1 LLSSNEIRSR
11 IDVVNDEI
19 LKTSSTMRVVVV
31 LAALAAAAAHAD
43 IRPNPKALK
52 LAALADDT
60 DGWAVE
66 DGKKKVNKV
75 QLEGRPCMTVD
86 RLRKAD
92 NETQY
97 YECAPLSREEMHE
110 FSLSEKDKY
119 LGVWVLRAC
128 PGNHT
133 FEEERQKCR
142 DARIMR
148 RMPMGCE
155 RDPLQIGCGVPCPAS
170 NQAPTVGGMCDWL
183 SAPLIADPMSNAFF
197 LYCAQQ
203 TGQTCGEWTRVPC
216 SPGTVFDATTLICAP
231 ASIVQRD
238 SPCGGSDRPVCQC
251 AQTVQNACPGTSQC
265 MSNVCCISIYAPVSV
280 PTPPVYQPAL
290 PPITAPIYPPIT
302 NPILPPITY
311 GGPFNQGAVTCP
323 GTYTAPLSSTCD
335 GCAGSCVPN
344 VGCCGSNNNIGQG
357 AWTNMNTFCPNTFT
371 PPIGQCSA
379 CPQNTACVP
388 SLNSCCP
395 TAPITTSNPTAAVI
409 LICPTGQPAS
419 SACGMNGA
427 CPQGTGCYQGGC
439 CPMTCPAG
447 QQLIGFCANNGC
459 GSGSCYKESGTCCQA
474 AESIT
479 LPVCQNGVLSMVRCT
494 VDQECGL
501 NQRCSNGG
509 CCPMPFCPSGVQA
522 TARCQ
527 AMTQCGAGQQCMDGA
542 CCPLPRCPSGIYALS
557 TCTRSLDCGRPG
569 VECANGGCCPLPACP
584 NGLTATQR
592 CTAGSICPSG
602 FACIN
607 GACCALPTCPSNG
620 LTAVSLCNSARCG
633 NGFECVSGGC
643 CPLPQCPTGAL
654 ANQRC
659 QLGSGCPSG
668 SICENGVC
676 CPLPIC
682 SIGIIATGAC
692 GMANSCPM
700 GFVCEGRGCCPEPMP
715 LCPNGGRASMRCTRG
730 TECPPGYGCTPL
742 GGCCLLSMEPSCPAQ
757 SSAVCQCSGNNICPS
772 GASCNMGTC
781 CSSAAAPFTQVP
793 GSTCVASPQ
802 CNGFSNGNSQCV
814 HGVCVCT
821 ISGASNGVSCVQM
834 TPVQLQS
841 ARSGCDQF
849 GSPCK
854 TVFSTA
860 RRRPIFAPTQNM
872 TNEPLF
878 YNVAERR
885 MCVLNATGLV
895 ADPDATCLPNE
906 KCIEGECRQK
916 LWPGEYGCQVDE
928 ECSARCP
935 NTYCEKRKTDKK
947 VPQCQCRDGL
957 LLHGRCFSKCP
968 SGFHESGAQCVHDNE
983 DGFWKSAEA
992 QDKLKD
998 LLNNGQC

>member
-1 LLSSNEIRSR
+1 ESDSSEDQRAMRLL
-11 IDVVNDEI
+11 
-19 LKTSSTMRVVVV
+19 LLLT
-31 LAALAAAAAHAD
+31 AAAAVSQCE

-52 LAALADDT
+52 LAAMNDDA
-60 DGWAVE
+60 DGWAIE
-66 DGKKKVNKV
+66 EGTTKKQKI

-119 LGVWVLRAC
+119 LGVWVQRGC

-142 DARIMR
+142 DTRIMR
-148 RMPMGCE
+148 RMPMGCD

-170 NQAPTVGGMCDWL
+170 NFQPSVGGQCDWL
-183 SAPLIADPMSNAFF
+183 SAPLIADPLSNAFF

-203 TGQTCGEWTRVPC
+203 TGQTCGEWTRIPC

-231 ASIVQRD
+231 ASIIQRD
-238 SPCGGSDRPVCQC
+238 SPCSGGDRPICQC
-251 AQTVQNACPGTSQC
+251 AQTVPNACPGSASC
-265 MSNVCCISIYAPVSV
+265 MSNVCCITIYAPVSV
-280 PTPPVYQPAL
+280 PTNSIGLNPVL
-290 PPITAPIYPPIT
+290 PPITAPSLPYIQPIQPIQ
-302 NPILPPITY
+302 PILNPSLPY
-311 GGPFNQGAVTCP
+311 NQGFTGCP
-323 GTYTAPLSSTCD
+323 GSFSAPTSSSCD
-335 GCAGSCVPN
+335 GCSGSCVPN
-344 VGCCGSNNNIGQG
+344 VGCCATNNNNNYGIGQG
-357 AWTNMNTFCPNTFT
+357 AYTNMNTFCPNTFT
-371 PPIGQCSA
+371 PPIGQCSN
-379 CPQNTACVP
+379 CPSNTACVP

-395 TAPITTSNPTAAVI
+395 TAPITTSNPTAAVMI
-409 LICPTGQPAS
+409 LICPTGQTAS

-459 GSGSCYKESGTCCQA
+459 GSGNCYKESGTCCQA
-474 AESIT
+474 AESVT
-479 LPVCQNGVLSMVRCT
+479 LPICQNGVKSMVRCQ

-509 CCPMPFCPSGVQA
+509 CCPMPFCPSGVQLA
-522 TARCQ
+522 ARRRLSAALVSSAWKAPAARCRD
-527 AMTQCGAGQQCMDGA
+527 AH
-542 CCPLPRCPSGIYALS
+542 L
-557 TCTRSLDCGRPG
+557 
-569 VECANGGCCPLPACP
+569 
-584 NGLTATQR
+584 
-592 CTAGSICPSG
+592 ICPSG
-602 FACIN
+602 FACLN

-620 LTAVSLCNSARCG
+620 LTAVSSCNSARCG
-633 NGFECVSGGC
+633 LGFECVSGGC

-654 ANQRC
+654 ANTRC
-659 QLGSGCPSG
+659 QLGSGCSSG

-730 TECPPGYGCTPL
+730 TECAPGYGCTPL
-742 GGCCLLSMEPSCPAQ
+742 GGCCLLSMDPTCPAQ
-757 SSAVCQCSGNNICPS
+757 SSAICQCSSNNVCPS
-772 GASCNMGTC
+772 GASCSMGTC
-781 CSSAAAPFTQVP
+781 CSTAGASFTQVP
-793 GSTCVASPQ
+793 GSQCVASPQ
-802 CNGFSNGNSQCV
+802 CNGFSNSGAQCV
-814 HGVCVCT
+814 QGICVCT
-821 ISGASNGVSCVQM
+821 SPAASNGVACIQM
-834 TPVQLQS
+834 TPVQLQL
-841 ARSGCDQF
+841 ARSGCDQY

-854 TVFSTA
+854 FVLSTA
-860 RRRPIFAPTQNM
+860 RRRPIFAPSGNT
-872 TNEPLF
+872 TDEPLF
-878 YNVAERR
+878 FNVAERR
-885 MCVLNATGLV
+885 RCVLNSTGIV
-895 ADPDATCLPNE
+895 RDADATCLPNE

-916 LWPGEYGCQVDE
+916 LWPGEYGCRVDE
-928 ECSARCP
+928 ECSSRCP

-947 VPQCQCRDGL
+947 VPQCQCKDGL
-957 LLHGRCFSKCP
+957 LLHGRCFSSCP
-968 SGFHESGAQCVHDNE
+968 TGFHESGANCVHDNE
-983 DGFWKSAEA
+983 DSFWKSAGA
-992 QDKLKD
+992 QDRLKD